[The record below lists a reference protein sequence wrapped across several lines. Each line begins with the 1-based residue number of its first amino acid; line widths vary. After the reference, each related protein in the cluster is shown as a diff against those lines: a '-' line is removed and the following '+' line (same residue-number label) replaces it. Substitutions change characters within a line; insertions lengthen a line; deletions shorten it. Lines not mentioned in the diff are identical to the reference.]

1 MKRSAVLVAVVLVV
15 ALGANPAAD
24 ATSTAAG
31 STKTAKVKAV
41 GLSFRYPA
49 SWTVVPTT
57 LPTPQALKRLR
68 ESNPKLAAAFAQG
81 LQNQVAKGTKFS
93 AKDLDAQFRGVFADN
108 VEVLAAPHTGFPG
121 SLDEFQQLA
130 DALVQREHGHLLLVG
145 SGHHVGGKTA
155 YDLTTNLTLTLPGGR
170 SIAARTGYL
179 YVPRGDGSVL
189 IIVATTD
196 DTAGQAIIDGILGS
210 VRRT

>member
-1 MKRSAVLVAVVLVV
+1 MKRSVALGALVLVL
-15 ALGANPAAD
+15 ALGANPAAV

-41 GLSFRYPA
+41 GLSLRYPA

-57 LPTPQALKRLR
+57 RPTPQALRRMRK
-68 ESNPKLAAAFAQG
+68 SNPKLAAVFAQDA
-81 LQNQVAKGTKFS
+81 QDQVSKGTKLT

-108 VEVLAAPHTGFPG
+108 LQVVAAPHSGFPG

-130 DALVQREHGHLLLVG
+130 DALVQQTHGHLLLVG

-155 YDLTTNLTLTLPGGR
+155 YDLTLSLTYTLPDGT
-170 SIAARTGYL
+170 SVAARTGEL
-179 YVPRGDGSVL
+179 YVPQGDGFVL

-210 VRRT
+210 VRRS